1 MHSSGF
7 EFNKEKMFLRF
18 NGLIVKITEKAV
30 EPKTTK
36 EKVQNY
42 DLFQLYHD
50 EFLFRS
56 YYAYSILKRM
66 RSLKENALKP
76 QFEGLRP
83 QLNITD
89 EREILYSSFM
99 TREYIYFVM
108 PFLNTLFIL
117 QDRILLLVK
126 QYLNIKF
133 TKPVQKPD
141 ETNKTYIWKLRRF
154 RDSLQKFSGY
164 ANNDFK
170 ILTKFPKMIQKL
182 VKDYWNNHAKDI
194 RQYRNLD
201 QHQYQMYYHS
211 YYRLK
216 PKEEFVLYLPD
227 KIDKDIEL
235 HDITYKRKIVALELF
250 ESEFRA
256 FHDFVESMLKQI
268 KVQPLE
274 IHPGQSFSPLEGLAK
289 YKNGNLLST
298 MVIGNEALTFRIS
311 NSNDLNSEAKR
322 LDLKYIQ
329 NNITSFNCEFK

>member
-18 NGLIVKITEKAV
+18 NGLMFEFIEKFKGT
-30 EPKTTK
+30 KTTK
-36 EKVQNY
+36 EKQQNY
-42 DLFQLYHD
+42 ELFQLFQD

-56 YYAYSILKRM
+56 YYAYTILKRM
-66 RSLKENALKP
+66 RLLKEKALKT
-76 QFEGLRP
+76 QFEGLKP

-117 QDRILLLVK
+117 QDRIMILLG
-126 QYLNIKF
+126 QFLNIK
-133 TKPVQKPD
+133 
-141 ETNKTYIWKLRRF
+141 ENY
-154 RDSLQKFSGY
+154 
-164 ANNDFK
+164 NN
-170 ILTKFPKMIQKL
+170 FPKYYIEDYKKKKNKVLPLFPKPIQTL
-182 VKDYWNNHAKDI
+182 LISYWEKHGDSI

-201 QHQYQMYYHS
+201 QHQYQLYYHS
-211 YYRLK
+211 FYRLK

-227 KIDKDIEL
+227 KITREIKL
-235 HDITYKRKIVALELF
+235 QDITYNRKIVALELF

-268 KVQPLE
+268 KVQPVE
-274 IHPGQSFSPLEGLAK
+274 IQPGQSFSPLEGLAK

-311 NSNDLNSEAKR
+311 NINDLNSEAKR
-322 LDLKYIQ
+322 LDLKSIP
-329 NNITSFNCEFK
+329 NKITSFKWEFK